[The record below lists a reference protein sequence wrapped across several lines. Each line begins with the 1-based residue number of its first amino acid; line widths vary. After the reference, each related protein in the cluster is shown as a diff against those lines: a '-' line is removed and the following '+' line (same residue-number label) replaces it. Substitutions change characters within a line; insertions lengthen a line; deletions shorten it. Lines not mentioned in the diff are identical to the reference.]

1 MTAIKLDG
9 LAIAKQIKA
18 ELAIEVAA
26 LRSRGVIPGL
36 GTLLVGEDPG
46 SKSYVAGKH
55 RDCAEVGVESI
66 RIDLPQT
73 ATKADVVS
81 AIKDLNDADEVTG
94 YIVQLPLP
102 AGMDSNAMLELIDP
116 AKDADG
122 LHPINLGKLVMNISG
137 EISSPLPCTP
147 NGILELLRR
156 YEIATSGKEMVVLGR
171 GLTVG
176 RPLSLLA
183 SRKGTDATVTT
194 LHSASKDIE
203 SHLKRADIIVAAL
216 GSAHFVKPEWVK
228 PGAAVLD
235 VGISRTESGLV
246 GDVHPE
252 VANVAGWLSPN
263 PGGVGPMTRA
273 MLVSNVVRAAQN

>member
-1 MTAIKLDG
+1 M
-9 LAIAKQIKA
+9 
-18 ELAIEVAA
+18 
-26 LRSRGVIPGL
+26 
-36 GTLLVGEDPG
+36 
-46 SKSYVAGKH
+46 
-55 RDCAEVGVESI
+55 
-66 RIDLPQT
+66 
-73 ATKADVVS
+73 
-81 AIKDLNDADEVTG
+81 
-94 YIVQLPLP
+94 
-102 AGMDSNAMLELIDP
+102 
-116 AKDADG
+116 
-122 LHPINLGKLVMNISG
+122 
-137 EISSPLPCTP
+137 
-147 NGILELLRR
+147 
-156 YEIATSGKEMVVLGR
+156 LGR

-194 LHSASKDIE
+194 LHSASRDIAA
-203 SHLKRADIIVAAL
+203 HLKRADIIVAAL

-252 VANVAGWLSPN
+252 VANVAAWLSPN

>member
-9 LAIAKQIKA
+9 LAIAKQIKS

-26 LRSRGVIPGL
+26 LKTKGIVPGL

-66 RIDLPQT
+66 RIDLPES
-73 ATKADVVS
+73 ATKADVIS
-81 AIKDLNDADEVTG
+81 AIKELNSAKEVTG

-102 AGMDSNAMLELIDP
+102 SGMDANAMLELIDP

-137 EISSPLPCTP
+137 EITSPLPCTP

-156 YEIATSGKEMVVLGR
+156 YEIPTNGKEMVVLGR

-176 RPLSLLA
+176 RPLGLLA
-183 SRKGTDATVTT
+183 SRKGVDATVTT
-194 LHSASKDIE
+194 LHSASKDIPE
-203 SHLKRADIIVAAL
+203 HLRRADIIVAAL

-273 MLVSNVVRAAQN
+273 MLVSNVVRATQK